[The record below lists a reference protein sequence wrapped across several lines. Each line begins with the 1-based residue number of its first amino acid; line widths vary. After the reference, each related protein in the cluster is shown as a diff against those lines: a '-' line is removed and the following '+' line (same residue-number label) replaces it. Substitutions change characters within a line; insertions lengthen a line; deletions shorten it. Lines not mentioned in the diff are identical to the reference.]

1 MPCQTIYERT
11 IGLDNPAICLKV
23 RTSIVCLCVC
33 VCMCVCICASLCL
46 SGRFLMQIDV
56 TLSSRNDVIAY
67 VTWRH
72 QSTTNFHSHRLTL
85 SSLLGIVS
93 ISSTTCYT
101 RAQNSHSDS
110 YLTTC
115 VIAYCAVRAQT
126 NSQNF
131 NFSLWNYL
139 NINSIMAC
147 FNDRCTILRNKNF
160 SCKWNCTKI
169 KYTAKKY
176 TSQWTHHV
184 TRYTAVALIAC
195 LVHNISV
202 DN

>member
-1 MPCQTIYERT
+1 MTSENKKKRYCIIQLVSDAMPDDIRT
-11 IGLDNPAICLKV
+11 HHIGLDNPAICLEV

-56 TLSSRNDVIAY
+56 TLSSRNDVISY

-110 YLTTC
+110 HDLCHSVLCRT
-115 VIAYCAVRAQT
+115 RADK
-126 NSQNF
+126 
-131 NFSLWNYL
+131 FSKFQLF
-139 NINSIMAC
+139 IMKL
-147 FNDRCTILRNKNF
+147 F
-160 SCKWNCTKI
+160 
-169 KYTAKKY
+169 KY
-176 TSQWTHHV
+176 
-184 TRYTAVALIAC
+184 
-195 LVHNISV
+195 
-202 DN
+202 